1 MTGVVCNVTI
11 HGLSI
16 FNVTCICVDR
26 QMNIMDSM
34 VQKLEKYAT
43 NLEDLV
49 QQRTVELVEEKK
61 KTDSL
66 LYRMLPR
73 SVTVCPCVREFVCP

>member
-1 MTGVVCNVTI
+1 
-11 HGLSI
+11 
-16 FNVTCICVDR
+16 
-26 QMNIMDSM
+26 MNILDNM
-34 VQKLEKYAT
+34 VQMLEKYAT

-49 QQRTVELVEEKK
+49 QSRTVELVEEKK

-73 SVTVCPCVREFVCP
+73 SDFVTISLIENVYFKIISI

>member
-1 MTGVVCNVTI
+1 
-11 HGLSI
+11 
-16 FNVTCICVDR
+16 
-26 QMNIMDSM
+26 MDNM
-34 VQKLEKYAT
+34 VQMLEKYAT

-49 QQRTVELVEEKK
+49 QSRTVELVEEKK

-73 SVTVCPCVREFVCP
+73 